1 MISHFNAIRIF
12 KSNAESSCV
21 TSFVQYSEPPFKKFK
36 ENLASLHKY
45 VNININYQKHFQY
58 KLADLFLNEVHVVV
72 ILIYLIYLEIQL
84 DKDAG

>member
-45 VNININYQKHFQY
+45 VLFQD
-58 KLADLFLNEVHVVV
+58 KLPEAFPVQ
-72 ILIYLIYLEIQL
+72 IGRSFF
-84 DKDAG
+84 K